1 MSQTLVQ
8 TEKIGPFGVLVRAE
22 RARQNPAT
30 LAPEALRALTR
41 EHHIVVLRG
50 FRTFADADELTEWSG
65 TLGEIMMWPFGAV
78 LELVEA
84 EAPTD
89 HIFDHSYVPLHW
101 DGMYKPLI
109 PEFQVFQCVSSPGN
123 GNGGRTTFSDSSG
136 VLATADPATVERWS
150 QITVTYRI
158 QNKVHYGGQAVSPLV
173 VPHPTTAVPTMRF
186 NEPPIADDETFL
198 NRPSHSFDGVADD
211 EVPTLVEELRK
222 ALYDPRHYY
231 AHDWVDG
238 DLVITD
244 NYTLLHGREAFTHR
258 APRHL
263 RRVHV
268 LGDPPFENPALG

>member
-1 MSQTLVQ
+1 MTLAQ
-8 TEKIGPFGVLVRAE
+8 HQKIGPFGVLVEAASPGANPSALDPAE
-22 RARQNPAT
+22 
-30 LAPEALRALTR
+30 LRALVR
-41 EHHIVVLRG
+41 EHHILVLRG
-50 FRTFADADELTEWSG
+50 FRNFTDAEDLTAWCG

-84 EAPTD
+84 DAPTD

-109 PEFQVFQCVSSPGN
+109 PEFQVFQCVSAPGE

-136 VLATADPATVERWS
+136 VLAAASRETVERWS
-150 QITVTYRI
+150 RITVTYRI

-173 VPHPTTAVPTMRF
+173 VPHPVTGEPTVRY
-186 NEPPIADDETFL
+186 NEPPIEDDSSFL
-198 NRPSHSFDGVADD
+198 NRPDHHFDGVVNE
-211 EVPTLVEELRK
+211 EVPSLIEELQK

-268 LGDPPFENPALG
+268 LGDPPFKNPAL